1 MRDVQTD
8 LSSVLIYVYVRALI
22 RLGLSVGLSVCKKEC
37 IHVRKY
43 VCMCEHLS
51 VCMYVFAYSY
61 IHTVSWKRHTSL
73 CKVHAGIPVRI
84 QIDVVTI

>member
-37 IHVRKY
+37 IHVRNY

-61 IHTVSWKRHTSL
+61 IHILYHGKGTLPYAKYMRASL
-73 CKVHAGIPVRI
+73 CVYRSM
-84 QIDVVTI
+84 